1 MFQILYQEVLMNRK
15 DPLLAGVERHAQEIA
30 QTWQEVFRTICGHQL
45 STHTSATAPFAV
57 SVSLSKRKATDI
69 AEKEFKITFCHE
81 FIEAT
86 SLHALLLQGKF
97 CVYPFNTN
105 YRVRVKGTGE
115 LVNFY
120 RLTVGHLRQNY
131 PQWASNFSWPP

>member
-1 MFQILYQEVLMNRK
+1 MDQK
-15 DPLLAGVERHAQEIA
+15 DCLLAGVERHAREIA

-45 STHTSATAPFAV
+45 SLQAGATAPFAV

-81 FIEAT
+81 FIEAIG
-86 SLHALLLQGKF
+86 LHALLLQGKF

-120 RLTVGHLRQNY
+120 RLTVEHLRQNY
-131 PQWASNFSWPP
+131 PQWASDFSWLH